1 MSTHKKRPYRQVGVF
16 LPHVRDTEKPD
27 TDEQGP
33 TLPKQTYF
41 PQLEFWQR
49 LSDNSYSLYFQHH
62 NGGTLEDLIQK
73 YRRARTPIPETFVWH
88 VAVEL
93 GKALAYLH
101 QAPPGIL
108 PGWWRI
114 RHRGLT
120 ADNVFVHYEGT
131 ENGNRYARGTPKNA
145 FPQIVLGGFGRAA
158 RTDEPQAELRPSA
171 MIEEFA
177 KLTAVFGPAPEA
189 AAAPSAA
196 AIAVGPN
203 AVRSRWWEDVYQY
216 GGLLRR
222 LVQAHLPGADAPPEA
237 WTVEE
242 ACFWG
247 LIPGQSP
254 HYSEELQEWLSSNF
268 EYDNMDTS
276 DIFQSQTI
284 NGVTEDNY
292 RRIGT
297 MQQLLD
303 DNWAQNLTQAQECLD
318 AARRELGAIYTGPA
332 NVSWTQ
338 PPHLM
343 ACPYFD
349 EDDEELRGLDR
360 WSTARGRPGP
370 LRPLRAHRELR
381 RVEWQVPKLY
391 PVDER
396 TDVRYFGQWDD
407 EGDFIMGGV

>member
-1 MSTHKKRPYRQVGVF
+1 MSTHKKRPYRQAGVF

-27 TDEQGP
+27 TDEQGVRGVGKKGFLFVRDLGPRGNNRWRGHTFLVQCLKTEKLYVNKILVRGTSNARSEDRGDFLPELPPELRFSTIHTALIGQP

-41 PQLEFWQR
+41 PQLDFWQR

-101 QAPPGIL
+101 QGPPGIL

-171 MIEEFA
+171 MIEGFA
-177 KLTAVFGPAPEA
+177 RLTAVFGPAPEA

-203 AVRSRWWEDVYQY
+203 AVRNRWWEDVYQY

-292 RRIGT
+292 
-297 MQQLLD
+297 
-303 DNWAQNLTQAQECLD
+303 
-318 AARRELGAIYTGPA
+318 
-332 NVSWTQ
+332 VSLQ
-338 PPHLM
+338 
-343 ACPYFD
+343 
-349 EDDEELRGLDR
+349 
-360 WSTARGRPGP
+360 
-370 LRPLRAHRELR
+370 
-381 RVEWQVPKLY
+381 
-391 PVDER
+391 
-396 TDVRYFGQWDD
+396 
-407 EGDFIMGGV
+407 